1 MSQLTLRRVAVF
13 AAFAVPAL
21 AFAAPPAQPD
31 VTDVVAFILASV
43 ATITLIGNARLIVQT
58 ALGVFRWARAA
69 IR

>member
-1 MSQLTLRRVAVF
+1 MKLNLRTAAAVAV
-13 AAFAVPAL
+13 FAVPAL
-21 AFAAPPAQPD
+21 AFAAPPEQPD
-31 VTDVVAFILASV
+31 VADVVAFILASV